1 MSRSYKKTPI
11 HGNCGSSEKDDKIIA
26 HKKYRKHVKDD
37 IAAAHGDIDSL
48 DELLCPI
55 EDEVCDMWSMS
66 KDGKTYTD
74 PTIYE
79 EDSDW
84 IKIWKK
90 KMLRK

>member
-11 HGNCGSSEKDDKIIA
+11 HGNCGSSEKEDKVIS
-26 HKKYRKHVKDD
+26 HKKYRRHVKDD
-37 IAAAHGDIDSL
+37 IISTHGDLESL
-48 DELLCPI
+48 EEIMYPK
-55 EDEVCDMWSMS
+55 ENEVVNIWSMS

-74 PTIYE
+74 PIIYE
-79 EDSDW
+79 QDSDW